1 MRELSPDGQH
11 SRGAE
16 SKVGPDL
23 RHVTAKLSPEFI
35 NTWIWS
41 PKSFRPT
48 TKMPHFFML
57 ENNSS
62 DEEIRPHAAGDARH
76 HGISDSHGGAAC
88 RRSTFVQP
96 SYKGSG
102 EAGHALFNAVGCLG
116 CHNNLNDPVGGT
128 RARAMEA
135 HGRSRSRE

>member
-1 MRELSPDGQH
+1 MDSIPATQNR
-11 SRGAE
+11 
-16 SKVGPDL
+16 KVGPDL

-62 DEEIRPHAAGDARH
+62 DEEIGRTRQETLAITEYLVRTAEPLPPKHV
-76 HGISDSHGGAAC
+76 
-88 RRSTFVQP
+88 VQP
-96 SYKGSG
+96 SYKGSS
-102 EAGHALFNAVGCLG
+102 EAGHAASFNAVGLPR
-116 CHNNLNDPVGGT
+116 LP
-128 RARAMEA
+128 
-135 HGRSRSRE
+135 